1 MVTTVTPISF
11 RQKSLF
17 KKPRRVIRVNPYDN
31 MVALSR
37 YYSNEICQPEKEIYQ
52 ILHNFTYN
60 GTFKIETEAK
70 TLSHRYREKIVYCQR

>member
-1 MVTTVTPISF
+1 
-11 RQKSLF
+11 
-17 KKPRRVIRVNPYDN
+17 

-37 YYSNEICQPEKEIYQ
+37 YYNNEICQTEKEIYQ